1 MTLTHLTT
9 FFSTLKCSREFGG
22 LMLKELGEIDEYG
35 LQWEQCFPR
44 QPNQGDIIV
53 QGKP

>member
-1 MTLTHLTT
+1 MSLAHLTT
-9 FFSTLKCSREFGG
+9 FFFILKCSREFGS
-22 LMLKELGEIDEYG
+22 LMLKELGEIGEYR

>member
-1 MTLTHLTT
+1 
-9 FFSTLKCSREFGG
+9 
-22 LMLKELGEIDEYG
+22 MLKELGETGEYG